1 MLPEKAYEQYLDCR
15 ATQADGTFDEEVLM
29 KRTEAVKGG
38 RASYSGYCV
47 FEDGTEPTLDAAPL
61 YLDASV
67 PPILGAYVTG
77 WVPTINWT
85 VQFKCHPSPGPLMF
99 CFETSTVNGGF
110 LEEDGRIWDSRG
122 QLVAMSR
129 QLGMVGVSQ
138 SKL

>member
-1 MLPEKAYEQYLDCR
+1 
-15 ATQADGTFDEEVLM
+15 M

-77 WVPTINWT
+77 WVPTIFIT
-85 VQFKCHPSPGPLMF
+85 RCIEARFRKVIR
-99 CFETSTVNGGF
+99 VNK
-110 LEEDGRIWDSRG
+110 
-122 QLVAMSR
+122 Q
-129 QLGMVGVSQ
+129 
-138 SKL
+138 